1 MMEFLREFWTF
12 LLDVEWLRVFV
23 TVIFTAIAVVAGIW
37 WPARLLEAHTN
48 QPLVRWGWYVV
59 GTFALVM
66 IYLAMYGY
74 GHFWNLYH
82 DSEFPARTP
91 PANAAVSAAFMPP
104 ANACGARR

>member
-1 MMEFLREFWTF
+1 MGEILKDVWTF

-23 TVIFTAIAVVAGIW
+23 TVIFTAVAVVAGIW
-37 WPARLLEAHTN
+37 WPAKLLEAHTN

-74 GHFWNLYH
+74 GNFWNLYH

-91 PANAAVSAAFMPP
+91 PANS
-104 ANACGARR
+104 